1 VYVVQVC
8 CTLDGSLN
16 VSALE
21 RAWQQVMERHPV
33 LRTSFHWQ
41 RRKEPFQ
48 VVHRQVKL
56 PFEQQDWRETSP
68 AQQQQRLK
76 DFLQADC
83 QRGFDLDKPPLMRVT
98 LIQLADDSYQFVW
111 TKHHLILD
119 GWSTGLVLKEAFE
132 IYQALHQ
139 GTDLPL
145 TRSRPYGDY
154 ITWLQQQ
161 DLSQAEAFW
170 RQRLQGFTTPT
181 PLSVDRKLGSTSSE
195 EERHAQQK
203 IQLSQATTS
212 ALKSLAQQHQL
223 TLNTL
228 VQGAFALLLSRYS
241 REEDVLFGAT
251 SSGRPA
257 DLAGAEDMVG
267 LFINTLPVRVHV
279 APEELLIPW
288 LKKLQAGATEAR
300 QYEYSP
306 LAEVQAWSDVPRNLP
321 LFESILVFEN
331 YPVDPSLPQ
340 QGENLGIRDV
350 SFAAST
356 NYPLTVV
363 VGGRSKLSIEMEY
376 SCQRFDAATITR
388 MLGHLQTLLEGMV
401 ANPNQHLKDLQVLT
415 EAERYQLL
423 VEWNDTQA
431 DYSETACIHEL
442 FEAQVEQTPD
452 AIAVVFK
459 DQQLTYR
466 ELNARANQLARYL
479 RTLGVRPEVLVGIC
493 VERSSSGA
501 ASLTLDMIV
510 GLLGILKAGGA
521 YLPID
526 PTYPQERIA
535 FMMSDSRVPILLTQ
549 ETLVAGLPELE
560 TQVVCIDKDWALI
573 AQEREENLVNHAVA
587 ENLAYVIYTSGS
599 TGKPKGVLIEHK
611 SLVNYTETAIVGYA
625 LSQSDRILQFASI
638 SFDAAAEEIFPCLVR
653 GATLVLRTDEML
665 SSMPTFLK
673 TCRDWQ
679 ITVLDLPTAWWHQ
692 MVSEAIGNWGNAL
705 PESLR
710 LVIIGGEKASLERLV
725 TWQQQVNGKVRLV
738 NSYGPT
744 EATIV
749 TTTCD
754 LSGDAAVD
762 ASGRELAIGRP
773 ISNAQIY
780 ILNPYLQPTPVGVPG
795 ELYIGGVGV
804 ARGYLNQPE
813 LTAERFIPNLF
824 NNSKFK
830 IQKIQNPKS
839 KIQNPKSGRLYKT
852 GDLAR
857 YRTDGNIEFLG
868 RLDNQVKIRG
878 FRIELGEIEAVLS
891 QHPVVREAIV
901 LAREDVQG
909 NKRLVAYVVASQLN
923 PKSKIQ
929 NPKSNDLRRFL
940 SEQLPDYMIPSAFVM
955 LETIPLTPN
964 GKVDRR
970 SLPAPEQTW
979 SDQEATYTASRTPVE
994 ESLAQIWAE
1003 VLGRDRIGIYDN
1015 FFDLGGHSLL
1025 VTQLVVRVRERFE
1038 IELPLRSLFEM
1049 PTVAELAQSIE
1060 LARQTGGSII
1070 NAKAV
1075 VDLKNEAVLD
1085 PAIRPEYSSADLTPP
1100 TPLPYKGRGE
1110 QYTPLHPSRSP
1121 LQGERTE
1128 DETFYSRDGL
1138 GERPLLQ
1145 YCVEDKTEPGS
1156 IFLTGTTGFI
1166 GAFLLNELLQQTQ
1179 ANIYCL
1185 VRSANADEG
1194 KRRIR
1199 SSLESYLLWD
1209 ESKSPRIIPVVG
1221 DLSQP
1226 LLGLSEDEFRATAS
1240 QIDAIYHNGAWVH
1253 HAYPYSTLKA
1263 TNVLGTQ
1270 EVLRLASQIKVK
1282 AVHFIS
1288 TTSVFSSLEPFGVK
1302 IVQETDNPDDYPM
1315 PTSGYAQSKRV
1326 AEKLVTIARD
1336 RGIPTCIYRLG
1347 RVSGHSKTGVFNIND
1362 RFYRLIVGCIQIGS
1376 VPDED
1381 AIEDMTPVDY
1391 VSRAIVHLSRQKS
1404 SLGKAFHFINPQP
1417 FRSKMLLELLRS
1429 LGYPIASVPY
1439 AVWRTKLL
1447 QIAESSPEHILSPL
1461 LPFFPERSSQK
1472 QVSNSAAI
1480 EFDCQN
1486 TIEGLA
1492 GSSITCPP
1500 INEQL
1505 LHNYVSYLIRSE
1517 IIEAPQLKIGA
1528 RD

>member
-1 VYVVQVC
+1 MDKRKTIENIYPLSPMQQGILFHTLYAPKSGVYVVQIR
-8 CTLDGSLN
+8 CTLGDSLD
-16 VSALE
+16 VWALE
-21 RAWQQVMERHPV
+21 RAWQQVVERHSI

-48 VVHRQVKL
+48 VVHQQVKL
-56 PFEQQDWRETSP
+56 PFERQDWWGTLP
-68 AQQQQRLK
+68 TQQQERLK

-98 LIQLADDSYQFVW
+98 LIRLAEDNYQFIW

-132 IYQALHQ
+132 IYNALHQ
-139 GTDLPL
+139 GKDLPL

-154 ITWLQQQ
+154 IAWLQQQ
-161 DLSQAEAFW
+161 DLARAEAFW
-170 RQRLQGFTTPT
+170 RQRLEGFTTPT
-181 PLSVDRKLGSTSSE
+181 PLNVDRKLGSTSSE
-195 EERHAQQK
+195 EERHTQQT
-203 IQLSQATTS
+203 IQISPSMTN
-212 ALKSLAQQHQL
+212 ALKSLTQQHQL

-241 REEDVLFGAT
+241 REEDVVFGAT

-257 DLAGAEDMVG
+257 DLTGAESMVG
-267 LFINTLPVRVHV
+267 LFINTLPVRVYV
-279 APEELLIPW
+279 APDDFLIPW
-288 LKKLQAGATEAR
+288 LKKLQAQETEAR

-306 LAEVQAWSDVPRNLP
+306 LAQVQAWSDVPRSLP

-340 QGENLGIRDV
+340 GGESLSIRDV

-363 VGGRSKLSIEMEY
+363 VGGRSQLSLEIEY

-388 MLGHLQTLLEGMV
+388 MLEHFRTLLEEMV
-401 ANPNQHLKDLQVLT
+401 ANPNQRLKDLQVLT

-431 DYSETACIHEL
+431 DYSETACIHKL
-442 FEAQVEQTPD
+442 FEDRVAQTPD

-459 DQQLTYR
+459 NQQLTYQ
-466 ELNARANQLARYL
+466 ELNAKVNQLARYL
-479 RTLGVRPEVLVGIC
+479 RTLGVKPEVLVGIC
-493 VERSSSGA
+493 LGRS
-501 ASLTLDMIV
+501 LEMIV

-535 FMMSDSRVPILLTQ
+535 FMVSDSRVPILLTR
-549 ETLVAGLPELE
+549 ETLVAGLPELG
-560 TQVVCIDKDWALI
+560 TQIICLDKDWAVI
-573 AQEREENLVNHAVA
+573 DREREENPVNLAVT
-587 ENLAYVIYTSGS
+587 ENLAYAIYTSGS

-611 SLVNYTETAIVGYA
+611 SLVNYTETAIVEYA
-625 LSQSDRILQFASI
+625 LLESDRILQFASI

-665 SSMPTFLK
+665 SSMPTFLNI
-673 TCRDWQ
+673 CRDWQ

-692 MVSEAIGNWGNAL
+692 MVSEGIGDLGNAL
-705 PESLR
+705 PESVR
-710 LVIIGGEKASLERLV
+710 LVIIGGERALPERLV
-725 TWQQQVNGKVRLV
+725 TWQQQINGRVRLV

-749 TTTCD
+749 TTACD
-754 LSGDAAVD
+754 LSWDATVD
-762 ASGRELAIGRP
+762 ALGQELAIGRA
-773 ISNAQIY
+773 ISNAQTY
-780 ILNPYLQPTPVGVPG
+780 ILDPYLQPTPVGVPG

-813 LTAERFIPNLF
+813 LTAERFIPNPF
-824 NNSKFK
+824 NNSKYSSGRAK
-830 IQKIQNPKS
+830 PYKTQNLKS
-839 KIQNPKSGRLYKT
+839 SRLYKT

-868 RLDNQVKIRG
+868 RLDKQVKIRG

-891 QHPVVREAIV
+891 KAPEVRQAIVAVREDQPGD
-901 LAREDVQG
+901 R
-909 NKRLVAYVVASQLN
+909 RLVAYLVSN
-923 PKSKIQ
+923 PQQTPTS
-929 NPKSNDLRRFL
+929 SSLRRFL

-955 LETIPLTPN
+955 LEAIPLTPN
-964 GKVDRR
+964 SKVDRR

-979 SDQEATYTASRTPVE
+979 SDREEVYTAPRTPVE

-1003 VLGRDRIGIYDN
+1003 VLGRDRIGIYEN

-1025 VTQLVVRVRERFE
+1025 VTQLVVRVRETFK

-1049 PTVAELAQSIE
+1049 PTIAELAQSIE
-1060 LARQTGGSII
+1060 LARQTGASII

-1075 VDLKNEAVLD
+1075 IDLKNEAVLD
-1085 PAIRPEYSSADLTPP
+1085 PTIRPGVMLIESQYSSADLTPP
-1100 TPLPYKGRGE
+1100 TPL
-1110 QYTPLHPSRSP
+1110 
-1121 LQGERTE
+1121 LQGE
-1128 DETFYSRDGL
+1128 GV
-1138 GERPLLQ
+1138 GERLTKQ
-1145 YCVEDKTEPGS
+1145 YGVEDKTEPAC

-1166 GAFLLNELLQQTQ
+1166 GAFLLNELLQETR
-1179 ANIYCL
+1179 ANVYCL
-1185 VRSANADEG
+1185 IRSADAEEG
-1194 KRRIR
+1194 KKRIQ

-1209 ESKSPRIIPVVG
+1209 ESKSSRIIPVVG

-1226 LLGLSEDEFRATAS
+1226 LLGLSQDEFRAIAS
-1240 QIDAIYHNGAWVH
+1240 RIDAIYHNGAWVH

-1282 AVHFIS
+1282 PVHFIS
-1288 TTSVFSSLEPFGVK
+1288 TTSVFSPSEPFGGK
-1302 IVQETDNPDDYPM
+1302 IVRETDNPDDYPI
-1315 PTSGYAQSKRV
+1315 PSGGYAQSKRV
-1326 AEKLVTIARD
+1326 AEKLVTIACD

-1347 RVSGHSKTGVFNIND
+1347 RVSGHSQTGVFNIND

-1376 VPDED
+1376 VPNED

-1391 VSRAIVHLSRQKS
+1391 ISRAIVHLSRQKS
-1404 SLGKAFHFINPQP
+1404 SLGKAFHLMNPQP
-1417 FRSKMLLELLRS
+1417 FRSKKLLELLRT
-1429 LGYPIASVPY
+1429 LGYPIESVSY
-1439 AVWRTKLL
+1439 ATWRTKLL

-1461 LPFFPERSSQK
+1461 LPFFPERESQK
-1472 QVSNSAAI
+1472 QVSNPAAI
-1480 EFDCQN
+1480 EFNCQN
-1486 TIEGLA
+1486 TLDGLA
-1492 GSSITCPP
+1492 GSSIACPP
-1500 INEQL
+1500 IDEQL
-1505 LHNYVSYLIRSE
+1505 LRTYVSFLIRSGF
-1517 IIEAPQLKIGA
+1517 IDAPQLKVGA
-1528 RD
+1528 RE